1 MKPELHC
8 VRNVKQNNYLRQFR
22 IFFCLK
28 RINSR
33 RHRFMDVRVATLVGE
48 VFSLELPSCTCIQ
61 GAEDMAAQACM

>member
-8 VRNVKQNNYLRQFR
+8 VRNVKQLFET
-22 IFFCLK
+22 ISHFFCLK

-48 VFSLELPSCTCIQ
+48 VFSLELPSCTCVQ